1 MRDREEA
8 GEGEGRPDLAGD
20 TAEAAL
26 DTEPGEAG
34 CCWLPGL
41 VCCRR
46 GSLVS
51 AAACC
56 LVLLL
61 LMSLS
66 MCSCSRARV
75 SSFFWQSSCRIS
87 CWVSGLVTLNLRNC
101 CRIRGS
107 SSGAHIFHLSR
118 LLPFAS

>member
-1 MRDREEA
+1 MLRGEGELREEAEEEGAGEARLPLCGGWLEVGTGWGGGGGGAWLSTDSGLVRDREEA

-46 GSLVS
+46 GSLLS
-51 AAACC
+51 APACC
-56 LVLLL
+56 FVLLL
-61 LMSLS
+61 LISFS
-66 MCSCSRARV
+66 MCSCSRA
-75 SSFFWQSSCRIS
+75 
-87 CWVSGLVTLNLRNC
+87 
-101 CRIRGS
+101 
-107 SSGAHIFHLSR
+107 
-118 LLPFAS
+118 